1 MFSAS
6 AELIGWAARA
16 YNGKCPYN
24 GDAFMSQEVTLII
37 APVFFSAA
45 LYVLLGKLI
54 YDLGPRSSIISAK
67 WYAIVFCTCDV
78 VSLIVQAIG
87 GAQAS
92 EATTDS
98 AMELGTHIMVAG
110 IGFQLLT
117 MTLFVGLLVDFLRRV
132 LRTQGEFRG
141 GSSNVVTKGMKL
153 VFVALVISTVMIYI
167 RGVYRTIELAQGWRG
182 YLITHEGYFIG
193 LDAAIMVIAV
203 AVFVP
208 IDPAVI
214 FRGEGRPGYAR
225 KMRGGKGLTSG
236 EASEAELAME
246 PIPGRY

>member
-1 MFSAS
+1 
-6 AELIGWAARA
+6 
-16 YNGKCPYN
+16 
-24 GDAFMSQEVTLII
+24 MSQEVTLII

-67 WYAIVFCTCDV
+67 WYAIVFCTCDII
-78 VSLIVQAIG
+78 SLVVQAIG

-92 EATTDS
+92 EANTDS

-110 IGFQLLT
+110 IAFQLLT
-117 MTLFVGLLVDFLRRV
+117 MTLFVGLMGDFMRRV
-132 LRTQGEFRG
+132 LRTQGEF
-141 GSSNVVTKGMKL
+141 SNMVTKGMKL
-153 VFVALVISTVMIYI
+153 VFVALVISTAMIYI
-167 RGVYRTIELAQGWRG
+167 RGIYRTIELAQGWRG

-193 LDAAIMVIAV
+193 LDATIMVIAV
-203 AVFVP
+203 AIFIP

-225 KMRGGKGLTSG
+225 KAKGLSGG
-236 EASEAELAME
+236 EASEAELAMK
-246 PIPGRY
+246 PVPGRY

>member
-1 MFSAS
+1 
-6 AELIGWAARA
+6 
-16 YNGKCPYN
+16 
-24 GDAFMSQEVTLII
+24 MSQEVTLII

-54 YDLGPRSSIISAK
+54 LDLGPRSSMISAK
-67 WYAIVFCTCDV
+67 WYAIVFCTCDIL
-78 VSLIVQAIG
+78 SLVVQAIG

-92 EATTDS
+92 EANTNS
-98 AMELGTHIMVAG
+98 AMELGTHVMVAG
-110 IGFQLLT
+110 IAFQLLT
-117 MTLFVGLLVDFLRRV
+117 MTLFVGLMCDFLLRV
-132 LRTQGEFRG
+132 LRTQGEF
-141 GSSNVVTKGMKL
+141 SNMVTKGMKM

-193 LDAAIMVIAV
+193 LDATIMVIAV
-203 AVFVP
+203 AIFIP

-225 KMRGGKGLTSG
+225 KAKGWSSG

-246 PIPGRY
+246 PVPGRY

>member
-1 MFSAS
+1 
-6 AELIGWAARA
+6 
-16 YNGKCPYN
+16 
-24 GDAFMSQEVTLII
+24 MSQEVTLII

-54 YDLGPRSSIISAK
+54 LDLGPRSSMISAK
-67 WYAIVFCTCDV
+67 WYAIVFCTCDIL
-78 VSLIVQAIG
+78 SLVVQAIG

-92 EATTDS
+92 EANTNS
-98 AMELGTHIMVAG
+98 AMELGTHVMVAG
-110 IGFQLLT
+110 IAFQLLT
-117 MTLFVGLLVDFLRRV
+117 MTLFVGLMCDFLLRV
-132 LRTQGEFRG
+132 LRTQGEF
-141 GSSNVVTKGMKL
+141 SNMVTKGMKM

-167 RGVYRTIELAQGWRG
+167 RGVYRTIELAQGWLG

-193 LDAAIMVIAV
+193 LDATIMVIAV
-203 AVFVP
+203 AIFIP

-225 KMRGGKGLTSG
+225 KAKGWSSG

-246 PIPGRY
+246 PVPGRY

>member
-1 MFSAS
+1 
-6 AELIGWAARA
+6 
-16 YNGKCPYN
+16 
-24 GDAFMSQEVTLII
+24 MSQEVTLII

-54 YDLGPRSSIISAK
+54 YDLGARSSIISAK

-78 VSLIVQAIG
+78 VSLVVQAIG

-92 EATTDS
+92 EANTDS

-110 IGFQLLT
+110 IAFQLLT

-132 LRTQGEFRG
+132 LRAQGEF
-141 GSSNVVTKGMKL
+141 SNVVTKGMKL
-153 VFVALVISTVMIYI
+153 VFAALVISTAMIYI

-203 AVFVP
+203 AVFIPV
-208 IDPAVI
+208 DPAVV

-225 KMRGGKGLTSG
+225 KMRGGKGLSSG

-246 PIPGRY
+246 PVPRRY